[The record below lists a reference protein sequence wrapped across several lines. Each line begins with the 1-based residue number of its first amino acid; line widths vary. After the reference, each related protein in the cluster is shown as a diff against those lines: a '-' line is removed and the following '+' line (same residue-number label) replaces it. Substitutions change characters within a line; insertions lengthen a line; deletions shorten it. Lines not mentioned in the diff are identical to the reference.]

1 MDGRSSAVK
10 PTRGRATKGLRLESG
25 APAWLRSAGLRL
37 LFLLPLG
44 FLAIFYVYPLAS
56 ILRVSFTPDAS
67 LGAGGLAAAGA
78 ALLQPSYWQVAW
90 FTMWQAALS
99 TVLAVVA
106 GLPMAYVFATYSFRG
121 KTILHALLT
130 IPFVMPTVVVASAFL
145 ALMGEN
151 GMLNHALQRLFGL
164 HSPLLRLE
172 HSLALILLA
181 HVFFNV
187 SVIIRSVGGFWSTL
201 NPHLAESAAVLG
213 ARPWHSFVTVTLPLL
228 LPSLLASSL
237 LVFLFCFTSFGVI
250 LILGGPTFATLE
262 VEIYRQAVY
271 YFNLPVAATLTV
283 AQMAVTFTIMIV
295 YTRMQARTSR
305 QLRLPG
311 GVKTAKQPRTMR
323 QRTLI
328 ALAVGITMVGL
339 LAPLAALAWRSVT
352 LGGELTLQ
360 YYAALGENPRQS
372 AFFVPPIAAV
382 GNSLLYATATLAV
395 SLPLGVIAAYMLA
408 RPRWRWGAILDPLLL
423 LPLGTSAVTLGFG
436 FIVALGPLRTSLWLV
451 PIAHT
456 LIALPFVVR
465 TMLPSLRALD
475 RRLHEAAATLGA
487 SPLRT
492 WRAIDVP
499 LLWRPLLVAAAF
511 AFAISL
517 GEFGATL
524 LIGQPDRPTMPM
536 VIYRALGQPG
546 QINYGQALAMSTI
559 LMLVTAAVLLIIE
572 RFRLDENE
580 EF

>member
-1 MDGRSSAVK
+1 L
-10 PTRGRATKGLRLESG
+10 GLLY
-25 APAWLRSAGLRL
+25 
-37 LFLLPLG
+37 LLPLV
-44 FLAIFYVYPLAS
+44 FLLAFYVYPLAS
-56 ILRVSFTPDAS
+56 ILRLSFSPDPVY
-67 LGAGGLAAAGA
+67 GGGLQAAVDALWQGA
-78 ALLQPSYWQVAW
+78 FWQVAW
-90 FTMWQAALS
+90 FTAWQAALS
-99 TVLAVVA
+99 TLLAVLG
-106 GLPMAYVFATYSFRG
+106 GLPMAYVFAKYSFPG
-121 KTILHALLT
+121 KSVLHALLT

-145 ALMGEN
+145 ALLGDN
-151 GMLNHALQRLFGL
+151 GLLNQGLQRLLGL
-164 HSPLLRLE
+164 ATPPLALE

-201 NPHLAESAAVLG
+201 NPHLAEAAAALG
-213 ARPWHSFVTVTLPLL
+213 ARPWRSFWSVTLPLL

-262 VEIYRQAVY
+262 VEIYRQAVD
-271 YFNLPVAATLTV
+271 YFNLPVAATLTL
-283 AQMAVTFTIMIV
+283 AQMAITFSIMLL
-295 YTRMQARTSR
+295 YTRLQARTSR
-305 QLRLPG
+305 QLQLPG
-311 GVKTAKQPRTMR
+311 GTKTSRRPRTWR
-323 QRTLI
+323 ERTTIVLC
-328 ALAVGITMVGL
+328 VGLTMFGL

-352 LGGELTLQ
+352 LGGEPTLQ
-360 YYAALGENPRQS
+360 YYVALSENPRQS
-372 AFFVPPIAAV
+372 AFFVPPAAAI
-382 GNSLLYATATLAV
+382 GNSLLYAGATLAV
-395 SLPLGVIAAYMLA
+395 SLPLGLIAAYMLV
-408 RPRWRWGAILDPLLL
+408 RPRWRWGALLDPLLL

-492 WRAIDVP
+492 WQAIDIP

-524 LIGQPDRPTMPM
+524 LIAQPDRPTMPM

-546 QINYGQALAMSTI
+546 QRNYGQALAMSTI
-559 LMLVTAAVLLIIE
+559 LMLVTAAVLLVIE